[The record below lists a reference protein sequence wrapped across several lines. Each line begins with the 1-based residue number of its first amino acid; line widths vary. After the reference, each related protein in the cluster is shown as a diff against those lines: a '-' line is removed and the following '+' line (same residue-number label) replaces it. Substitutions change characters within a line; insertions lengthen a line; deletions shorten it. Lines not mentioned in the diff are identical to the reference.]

1 MLFLD
6 DLELNTSDSTDNLET
21 QCPTTTTDSG
31 LEKSHSTESK
41 LSEKTLDVFAKGE
54 GTEKDIEGNL
64 DKENL
69 PVTLKRKWSEFEE
82 NLVNTIEVRYYMLQV
97 LRQDTHVV
105 RENFGH
111 TVYFCSICCSG
122 FKKSFFCWIQTFKRQ
137 CSNGHH
143 N

>member
-6 DLELNTSDSTDNLET
+6 DFELNTSDSTDNLET
-21 QCPTTTTDSG
+21 QCPNTTTDSG

-54 GTEKDIEGNL
+54 GTEKDVEGNL

-82 NLVNTIEVRYYMLQV
+82 NLVNTVEVKYYMLQV

-105 RENFGH
+105 RENFDR

-122 FKKSFFCWIQTFKRQ
+122 FKKSFFLDLNF
-137 CSNGHH
+137 
-143 N
+143 